1 MKRILLGGLLGGIAM
16 FLWEGL
22 AHEVLPLGMAG
33 IKGLSIDAPVSA
45 AIKQSLQD
53 PGFYIFPW
61 VDHTPAMSSAQKKEA
76 VQKTMDQAKIGPAG
90 LMVVHPEG
98 RDYSFGKL
106 LGTQAVFDILTM
118 LLAAFL
124 VAWCA
129 ALKGYGAR
137 VLFVA
142 VLSLLPAL
150 TVHLPQW
157 NWYEFPAAYTMAQ
170 ILVNVVGFLLGALIV
185 AAMVKPAR
193 YI

>member
-33 IKGLSIDAPVSA
+33 IQGLSMDAPVSA
-45 AIKQSLQD
+45 AIKQSLKE

-61 VDHTPAMSSAQKKEA
+61 VEQTPAMSGAQKKEA
-76 VQKTMDQAKIGPAG
+76 VQKTMEQAKTSPSG

-98 RDYSFGKL
+98 RVYSFGKL
-106 LGTQAVFDILTM
+106 LGTQAVFDVLTM

-124 VAWCA
+124 VTWRG
-129 ALKGYGAR
+129 ALKSYGAR

-142 VLSLLPAL
+142 ALGLLPAL

-157 NWYEFPAAYTMAQ
+157 NWYDFPAAYTMAQ
-170 ILVNVVGFLLGALIV
+170 IVVNVVGFLLGALIV

-193 YI
+193 YV